1 MGYNVIICTWA
12 QSLTEGAA
20 EHIGPHQLEFG
31 AELASRRSYL
41 CLLVMREE
49 LSRSTLAFA
58 FRDQKPMWQNKF
70 ENGMAAQV

>member
-1 MGYNVIICTWA
+1 MV
-12 QSLTEGAA
+12 A

-31 AELASRRSYL
+31 AELTRLASRRSYL

-58 FRDQKPMWQNKF
+58 FCDQKPMWQNKF